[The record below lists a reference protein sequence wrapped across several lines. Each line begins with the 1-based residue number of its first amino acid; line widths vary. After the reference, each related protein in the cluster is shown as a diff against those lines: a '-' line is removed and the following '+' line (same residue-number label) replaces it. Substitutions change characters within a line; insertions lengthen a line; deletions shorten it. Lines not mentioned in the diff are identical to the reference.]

1 MSTPRLSGR
10 LQQRLGDRPSG
21 IPRCSVN
28 PPQQRDRQFRRLHS
42 CLHPANPPPPPP
54 PVDRSNLTVH
64 RPFLNLHSGRLQ
76 RREEQPANP
85 SRSSPPPTSQVPVSR
100 IPRRPVRPA
109 DPPVLSAIREDVA
122 ARRPFLRRTQRLEE
136 RPAPVPRPST
146 FQRSQLPISRAG
158 RLHSPESRPAD
169 PPARALEQQNKTV
182 RRSVFRSSSK
192 LAPRVPVRPAPRP
205 SVAPSDEPRPQPDI
219 VAPRALY
226 SQSSAS
232 QRAVPQESAGVFE
245 LRLAERKAA
254 REARPRPWS
263 LEGKSS
269 LPRPAR
275 ATAKGSFSTV
285 RQPVSSLNDPTLV
298 SAPAHRTIAPIRSAF
313 AKPALSKEDVS
324 GSEGKGRKSVRFG
337 DVTVQTVSRWIYK
350 NKHVFEGA

>member
-54 PVDRSNLTVH
+54 PLDRSNLTVH
-64 RPFLNLHSGRLQ
+64 RPFLRLYAGRQQ
-76 RREEQPANP
+76 RREEQLAN
-85 SRSSPPPTSQVPVSR
+85 SSCSSPPPTSQVPVSR

-122 ARRPFLRRTQRLEE
+122 ARRSFLRRTQRTEE

-146 FQRSQLPISRAG
+146 FQRSQTPISRAG
-158 RLHSPESRPAD
+158 RLQRLESRPAD
-169 PPARALEQQNKTV
+169 PPARALEQQTLTV
-182 RRSVFRSSSK
+182 RRSVYRSSSK

-205 SVAPSDEPRPQPDI
+205 SAVTSDEPRPRPDI
-219 VAPRALY
+219 VAPRALCP
-226 SQSSAS
+226 QSSALGH
-232 QRAVPQESAGVFE
+232 AVPQESARDFE
-245 LRLAERKAA
+245 LRLAERRAA

-269 LPRPAR
+269 LTRPAC
-275 ATAKGSFSTV
+275 AITKGSISTV
-285 RQPVSSLNDPTLV
+285 RRPVSLSN
-298 SAPAHRTIAPIRSAF
+298 APAVPASTRPAIAPIRSAL
-313 AKPALSKEDVS
+313 AKPTLSKEDAC

-337 DVTVQTVSRWIYK
+337 EVTVQTVSRWIYK
-350 NKHVFEGA
+350 NKHVFEGI